1 MSFEVILPFL
11 RPIEHLILDPDI
23 TEIMV
28 NGSRRVFIER
38 AGLLEEVPDVHLD
51 ERNLKV
57 AVKNIA
63 RALGDDVSEEKPIL
77 DSRLPDGSRVAAVF
91 PPCSVGGTTLTIRKF
106 QTKFFTADELVRI
119 GTMTSE
125 VLAMVR
131 AAIEHNENIL
141 ISGGTS
147 TGKTTL
153 LNALTAFLPANDRVV
168 LIEDTAELQID
179 RPNLVRFEAR
189 REQAGLPAVT
199 IRELLRATLRHRP
212 DRIIVGE
219 VRGGEAFDLLQALNT
234 GHSGTLSTIH
244 ANSAEQA
251 LARFSSC
258 VVQSG
263 VELPYQAVRYQ
274 IADAIH
280 LVLHL
285 GRSQGARV
293 VRQLL
298 RITRYEVQRDRY
310 ETDVLFECPRT
321 AQPDGPTRTD
331 EPNATT
337 A

>member
-1 MSFEVILPFL
+1 MSFDLILPFL
-11 RPIEHLILDPDI
+11 RPIAHLIEDAEVS
-23 TEIMV
+23 EIMV
-28 NGSRRVFIER
+28 NGSQRVFIER
-38 AGLLEEVPDVHLD
+38 GGVMREATEVRLD
-51 ERNLKV
+51 ERNLRV

-77 DSRLPDGSRVAAVF
+77 DSRLPDGSRVAAVL
-91 PPCSVGGTTLTIRKF
+91 PPCSLGGTTLTIRKF
-106 QTKFFTADELVRI
+106 QTRFFTSDELVRI
-119 GTMTSE
+119 GTMTLG
-125 VLAMVR
+125 VLATVR
-131 AAIEHNENIL
+131 DAITRNENIL

-153 LNALTAFLPANDRVV
+153 LNALAAFLPTDDRIV

-179 RPNLVRFEAR
+179 RLNLVRFEAR
-189 REQAGLPAVT
+189 REQVGLPAVT

-234 GHSGTLSTIH
+234 GHAGSLSTIH

-251 LARFSSC
+251 LARLASC
-258 VVQSG
+258 AVQSG

-285 GRSQGARV
+285 ARRRGVRIVNELIQV
-293 VRQLL
+293 VRYDAANDQ
-298 RITRYEVQRDRY
+298 Y
-310 ETDVLFECPRT
+310 ETVELREHV
-321 AQPDGPTRTD
+321 PTLISGR
-331 EPNATT
+331 
-337 A
+337 

>member
-28 NGSRRVFIER
+28 NGSRRIFIER
-38 AGLLEEVPDVHLD
+38 AGLLEEVADVHVD

-119 GTMTSE
+119 GTMTPD
-125 VLAMVR
+125 VLATVR
-131 AAIEHNENIL
+131 AAIEQNKNIL

-153 LNALTAFLPANDRVV
+153 LNALSAFLPLSDRVV
-168 LIEDTAELQID
+168 LIEDTAELQVD

-189 REQAGLPAVT
+189 REQVGLPAVT
-199 IRELLRATLRHRP
+199 IRDLLRATLRHRP

-274 IADAIH
+274 IADAID

-285 GRSQGARV
+285 GRVEGNRV
-293 VRQLL
+293 VRELI
-298 RITRYEVQRDRY
+298 RIGRYDAGRDRY
-310 ETDVLFECPRT
+310 DHETLFAAGEP
-321 AQPDGPTRTD
+321 QPQ
-331 EPNATT
+331 TT
-337 A
+337 GGQS

>member
-1 MSFEVILPFL
+1 
-11 RPIEHLILDPDI
+11 
-23 TEIMV
+23 MV

-38 AGLLEEVPDVHLD
+38 AGLLEEVQDVRVD

-119 GTMTSE
+119 GTMPPE
-125 VLAMVR
+125 VLATVR
-131 AAIEHNENIL
+131 AAITANKNIL

-153 LNALTAFLPANDRVV
+153 LNALAAFLPASDRVV

-274 IADAIH
+274 IADAID

-285 GRSQGARV
+285 GRSQGTRI

-298 RITRYEVQRDRY
+298 RITRYEMQGDRY
-310 ETDVLFECPRT
+310 ETDVLFQCPSAADPDQSTSTDHSHGIT
-321 AQPDGPTRTD
+321 AAA
-331 EPNATT
+331 E
-337 A
+337 